1 MPYRRQP
8 RAFQQGAISLFWVA
22 TGSVAVA
29 AIAMAALFS
38 IRYER
43 NLFAEGAA
51 QLGKTVSASPA
62 GKVIDSAGD
71 ALGAVSGKGDGVMRK
86 CVIDGKTVI
95 SNTDC
100 KAGNR
105 TSKVIEIHD
114 TKGFDAP
121 KKPPV
126 EKAAPG
132 SDPMVDKM
140 IEKQL
145 R

>member
-1 MPYRRQP
+1 MSHPRR
-8 RAFQQGAISLFWVA
+8 FQEGAMSLFWVG
-22 TGSVAVA
+22 TGSAVLA
-29 AIAMAALFS
+29 ALAMAALFS
-38 IRYER
+38 MRYER

-51 QLGKTVSASPA
+51 KAGKMVGASPA
-62 GKVIDSAGD
+62 GTVIDSARKTVN
-71 ALGAVSGKGDGVMRK
+71 AVTGQGDGVMRK
-86 CVIDGKTVI
+86 CIINGKTVI

-100 KAGNR
+100 TPGNR

-114 TKGFDAP
+114 TKGFEAP

-132 SDPMVDKM
+132 SSPTIDKM
-140 IEKQL
+140 IEKHL

>member
-1 MPYRRQP
+1 MLYRRQH
-8 RAFQQGAISLFWVA
+8 GAISLFWVG
-22 TGSVAVA
+22 TGSVLLAGL
-29 AIAMAALFS
+29 AMAALFS
-38 IRYER
+38 MRYER

-51 QLGKTVSASPA
+51 SLGKTVATSGA
-62 GKVIDSAGD
+62 GKALDSATAAVG
-71 ALGAVSGKGDGVMRK
+71 GAAGKGDGLMRK
-86 CVIDGKTVI
+86 CVINGKTVI

-100 KAGNR
+100 KADNR
-105 TSKVIEIHD
+105 TSKVIEIHE
-114 TKGFDAP
+114 TRGFEAP

>member
-1 MPYRRQP
+1 MIYRR
-8 RAFQQGAISLFWVA
+8 QQGAISLFWVA
-22 TGSVAVA
+22 TGSVALA
-29 AIAMAALFS
+29 ALAMAALFS
-38 IRYER
+38 MRYER

-51 QLGKTVSASPA
+51 KLGKTVTASPA
-62 GKVIDSAGD
+62 GKVIDSAKQ
-71 ALGAVSGKGDGVMRK
+71 AVSEAAGNGDGAMRK
-86 CVIDGKTVI
+86 CVINGKTVI

-100 KAGNR
+100 TPDNR
-105 TSKVIEIHD
+105 TSKLIQIHD
-114 TKGFDAP
+114 TKGFEAP

-132 SDPMVDKM
+132 SNPMLDKM

>member
-1 MPYRRQP
+1 MISRH
-8 RAFQQGAISLFWVA
+8 QQGAISLFWVG
-22 TGSVAVA
+22 TGSVALA
-29 AIAMAALFS
+29 ALAMAALFS
-38 IRYER
+38 MRYER

-51 QLGKTVSASPA
+51 KLGKTVTASPA
-62 GKVIDSAGD
+62 GKVIDSARQ
-71 ALGAVSGKGDGVMRK
+71 AVSEAAGNGDGQMRK
-86 CVIDGKTVI
+86 CVINGKTVI

-100 KAGNR
+100 KPDNR
-105 TSKVIEIHD
+105 TSKVIEIHE
-114 TKGFDAP
+114 TKGFEAP

-132 SDPMVDKM
+132 SNPMLDKM